1 MCELRK
7 EGERT
12 EMATDGLNIA
22 GKLSELTNQFY
33 SSVIKPRG
41 QKFSKNLGVTS
52 KFEMSER

>member
-1 MCELRK
+1 
-7 EGERT
+7 
-12 EMATDGLNIA
+12 MATDGLNIA